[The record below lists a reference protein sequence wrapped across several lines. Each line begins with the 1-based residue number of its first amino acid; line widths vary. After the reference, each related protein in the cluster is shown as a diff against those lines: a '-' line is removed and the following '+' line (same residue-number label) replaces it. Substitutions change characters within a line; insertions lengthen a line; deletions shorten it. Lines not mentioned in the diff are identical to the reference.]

1 MAHGRLSRRLIAAV
15 AIAAQVAVFLLPAM
29 PSAFAS
35 PCPVHAGLAQGD
47 PHTGSEHG
55 QPAPADPEQ
64 GPLHPTIFGFACCAS
79 HMAGVFGLAAADAPA
94 RIAGLPAVEIPD
106 AHASAE
112 LSGADPPPRIHL

>member
-1 MAHGRLSRRLIAAV
+1 MAHGRLSRRLVAAV
-15 AIAAQVAVFLLPAM
+15 VIAAQVAVFLLPAM

-64 GPLHPTIFGFACCAS
+64 GPLHPMIFGFACCVS
-79 HMAGVFGLAAADAPA
+79 HMVGVFGLAAVDAPS
-94 RIAGLPAVEIPD
+94 RVVMPASAEVPD
-106 AHASAE
+106 ALSSAE